1 MGPVLR
7 ILARAAFVIGV
18 LVVAQPACSQG
29 EGGGSI
35 QGTLNAP
42 DCWTGSFELGADFF
56 AANPYKRTMLLRIQS
71 GSDFQTFSDGFTILI
86 NDTTKIR
93 PDTTKN
99 FAGAY
104 KQPLVVDLP
113 PEVKPPGTPV
123 VANASPALVNMELYL
138 QKSCQTQDVAL
149 HVVKEVTLPT
159 DKDSATECAVPAM
172 EAADPQNGC
181 AAGAAAA
188 GLGSGK
194 SFISFTS
201 VSNGK
206 LDESIAAERLNSGC
220 FDVYLADPRDAQAG
234 GQGPAPPCR
243 GHIRGT
249 FSFFYE
255 RGKPSQPFP

>member
-1 MGPVLR
+1 MKPALR
-7 ILARAAFVIGV
+7 FLARAAFVA
-18 LVVAQPACSQG
+18 LAFVVAQPACSQG
-29 EGGGSI
+29 EGDGKI

-56 AANPYKRTMLLRIQS
+56 AANPYKSSMLLRIQS
-71 GSDFQTFSDGFTILI
+71 GADFQTFSDGFTILI

-93 PDTTKN
+93 PNTSTN

-104 KQPLVVDLP
+104 KQPLIVDLP
-113 PEVKPPGTPV
+113 PEVTPPGTPV
-123 VANASPALVNMELYL
+123 IANANPALVNMELYL

-159 DKDSATECAVPAM
+159 DGTCTVPAM
-172 EAADPQNGC
+172 ANADPQNGC
-181 AAGAAAA
+181 AAGTAAQ

-201 VSNGK
+201 ISNGK
-206 LDESIAAERLNSGC
+206 LDETVASERLNAGC
-220 FDVYLADPRDAQAG
+220 FDVYLADPRDAQPG